1 MYANIVGHI
10 AGITTCITFIPQLI
24 KVCNKKKAEDLS
36 IWSLLIYETTS
47 ILWITYGFLINNFII
62 ILYDTIILS
71 VNTLLLIS
79 KIYFDNFYNKYENE

>member
-1 MYANIVGHI
+1 MYDNIVGHI

-24 KVCNKKKAEDLS
+24 KVCNRKKADDLS

-47 ILWITYGFLINNFII
+47 ILWIIYGFLINNSII
-62 ILYDTIILS
+62 ILYDTIIVS

-79 KIYFDNFYNKYENE
+79 KIYFDYVYNENDNE